1 MNSYPMP
8 LEPKTVLIIG
18 GCGFIGG
25 HLTNTFL
32 GRGWETMVLDPTP
45 LPFNQSTPNL
55 VHFQG
60 SLADPTLLERALSK
74 SPDVILHAF
83 SNFKG
88 ASDFE
93 GSIRDFYGNIAP
105 TIHLLEKASSI
116 PSALFVFLSSGGA
129 IYGKTADLPIQEST
143 PLRPINDYGQSK
155 RILESYIEYY
165 SQKGLKTLV
174 FRPGNVYG
182 PNQISSAT
190 LGLINELLSG
200 IIERRTVPVFGNG
213 IRDYLHVQDLCNG
226 IFLAVEQKTT
236 GIFNIGT
243 GIGTS
248 VEQITDLIFEITGF
262 LPSFDRQPARKG
274 DLDANILNVEKL
286 KEELG
291 WQPEIS
297 LKRGIEELWA
307 LKMKT

>member
-1 MNSYPMP
+1 MILNPNH

-25 HLTNTFL
+25 HLTHTFL
-32 GRGWETMVLDPTP
+32 AKGWKTMVLDPSP
-45 LPFNQSTPNL
+45 LPFNQPNPNL

-60 SLADPTLLERALSK
+60 SLADLSLLGKALSN

-93 GSIRDFYGNIAP
+93 GAILDLQGNIFP
-105 TIHLLEKASSI
+105 TLHLLEMASSM
-116 PSALFVFLSSGGA
+116 PAALFVFLSSGGA
-129 IYGKTADLPIQEST
+129 IYGKSTDFPIKETTQ
-143 PLRPINDYGQSK
+143 LKPINDYGQSK

-182 PNQISSAT
+182 PNQISSPA
-190 LGLINELLSG
+190 LGLINELLNG
-200 IIERRTVPVFGNG
+200 IVENRTISMFGNG

-226 IFLAVEQKTT
+226 IFRAAELKTT
-236 GIFNIGT
+236 GVFNIGT

-248 VEQITDLIFEITGF
+248 VEHIITLISEITGF
-262 LPSFDRQPARKG
+262 LPLIDRKHARKG
-274 DLDANILNVEKL
+274 DVDANILAIDKL
-286 KEELG
+286 KSELD

-297 LKRGIEELWA
+297 LKRGLEELWA